1 MRPRARLR
9 NFGGDG
15 GEKRNWLPE
24 RKCNLMGQMWD
35 MKGIATETMSYLGKV
50 ASAGRAEAA
59 GIFQQMEN
67 T

>member
-1 MRPRARLR
+1 
-9 NFGGDG
+9 
-15 GEKRNWLPE
+15 
-24 RKCNLMGQMWD
+24 MGKMWD